1 MEDSLFSKLLY
12 ATSAFFLN
20 PLFIIALLVALL
32 IGYFRV
38 KKERR
43 SYRVRIL
50 PGITELKRIIAES
63 WVHALLLSALISG
76 VGLVVDSGW
85 LVLFSF
91 ISIVCLLTL
100 NFKLTSPVYF
110 VTIAFGSLLLLQ
122 HFTPSF
128 SFKGWEVSQLN
139 LLGPLTITIPI
150 IAGLLLLAEGH
161 LIYKYGGK
169 HASTYLIETKRGLKA
184 GVFKAKKLW
193 LLPTLFLVPG
203 DMIGAYLPYW
213 PQFTMGESAFTFIP
227 VPVVIGFSQ
236 VIRSKFPDVLAPQ
249 IGSAILVVGLVV
261 TAVGVAA
268 IWMPILGWTALIA
281 GTVARIG
288 ISIAVSI
295 RQRNGQFVL
304 APHSKG
310 LIIIGV
316 LPASPSEKMGLLP
329 GEAIQAVNGQ
339 AVMNEKEL
347 YQAIQLNAAH
357 CRLQIIDRNGEVR
370 LMQQVLYHHDHHRL
384 GLLVVQ

>member
-1 MEDSLFSKLLY
+1 MEDGLFSKILY
-12 ATSAFFLN
+12 AASTFFFN
-20 PLFIIALLVALL
+20 PLFIITLIAALLV
-32 IGYFRV
+32 GYFRV
-38 KKERR
+38 KKERK

-50 PGITELKRIIAES
+50 PGVTELQKVLAES
-63 WVHALLLSALISG
+63 WLHALILSLLISG
-76 VGLVVDSGW
+76 IGLVVDSGW
-85 LVLFSF
+85 LVCLSL
-91 ISIVCLLTL
+91 ISIIFVLTF
-100 NFKLTSPVYF
+100 NFKLTSPIYF
-110 VTIAFGSLLLLQ
+110 ATIAFGGLYLLQ
-122 HFTPSF
+122 EVAPDFTYR
-128 SFKGWEVSQLN
+128 GWEVSQLDF
-139 LLGPLTITIPI
+139 LGTLTITISI

-161 LIYKYGGK
+161 LIYKHGGR
-169 HASTYLIETKRGLKA
+169 HASTYLMQTKRGLKA

-193 LLPTLFLVPG
+193 LLPILFVVPG

-213 PQFTMGESAFTFIP
+213 PQFTLGESAFTFIP
-227 VPVVIGFSQ
+227 VPLVIGFSQ
-236 VIRSKFPDVLAPQ
+236 VIRSKFPEELAREIGRAVLV
-249 IGSAILVVGLVV
+249 IGVVV

-268 IWMPILGWTALIA
+268 IWMPILGWTALIT

-304 APHSKG
+304 APHSRG
-310 LIIIGV
+310 LVITGV
-316 LPASPSEKMGLLP
+316 LPDSPSEKMGLRP

-339 AVMNEKEL
+339 AVTNEKEL